1 MNPMLKDNLTFTL
14 ANDTPYLLFII
25 IMMFT
30 ALKTFIIPAI
40 IINTL
45 ILMITFTIGAILQV
59 NGN

>member
-1 MNPMLKDNLTFTL
+1 MLKDDIAFTL
-14 ANDTPYLLFII
+14 ANDVPYLSFII

-40 IINTL
+40 IINAL

-59 NGN
+59 NEN

>member
-14 ANDTPYLLFII
+14 ANDTPYLLFIVI
-25 IMMFT
+25 IAFT
-30 ALKTFIIPAI
+30 NLKTFIIPAI

-59 NGN
+59 NEN

>member
-1 MNPMLKDNLTFTL
+1 MKPMLKDNIAFTL
-14 ANDTPYLLFII
+14 ANDAPYLLFIV

-40 IINTL
+40 IINTF

-59 NGN
+59 NEN